1 MDTYIEIITNDNIIF
16 NINTKILKISQ
27 FLNSL
32 ENNDEIILPNV
43 NNICFFKIIEF
54 LEEYSVIND
63 ENDLYRKIFYEN
75 YLKNLDDNFIF
86 ELLNATNY
94 LLIDPLINILKI
106 EIYDRILQKIN
117 HDDLFSY
124 ILTDENI

>member
-1 MDTYIEIITNDNIIF
+1 MDTYIEITTNDNIIF

-43 NNICFFKIIEF
+43 NNICFLKIIEF
-54 LEEYSVIND
+54 LEEHSIIN
-63 ENDLYRKIFYEN
+63 EQNDSYLKIFYEN
-75 YLKNLDDNFIF
+75 YLKNLDDDFIF
-86 ELLNATNY
+86 EVLNASNY
-94 LLIDPLINILKI
+94 LLIDTLINLLQT
-106 EIYDRILQKIN
+106 EIYNRILQKIN
-117 HDDLFSY
+117 EEKLFSY